1 MKEMEGIL
9 KMRMRSV
16 MQIKLKLG
24 CFFFSLFSFFLF
36 LFIFDF
42 GVCCYA
48 RVSDLLF
55 CLDLSQKL
63 VVGSSYDE
71 MLIFPSLL

>member
-1 MKEMEGIL
+1 MKEMEGTL

-24 CFFFSLFSFFLF
+24 CFFFPFSLFLFFSFF
-36 LFIFDF
+36 DF
-42 GVCCYA
+42 GLCCYA